1 MGYQL
6 IMAEDDCSWRSKYH
20 EYYDIIWIN
29 ILYTCLLIFNDI
41 LIIQCNFS
49 KFVVR
54 ILKKFESFLKFIF
67 LMKVIFI
74 NCNFIW
80 FNFNNEM
87 IYTLK

>member
-49 KFVVR
+49 EFVVLKIR
-54 ILKKFESFLKFIF
+54 IYFKIYFLNES
-67 LMKVIFI
+67 
-74 NCNFIW
+74 NF
-80 FNFNNEM
+80 
-87 IYTLK
+87 YKL

>member
-1 MGYQL
+1 MGCYQL

-49 KFVVR
+49 EFVVLKIR
-54 ILKKFESFLKFIF
+54 IYFKIYFLNES
-67 LMKVIFI
+67 
-74 NCNFIW
+74 NF
-80 FNFNNEM
+80 
-87 IYTLK
+87 YKL